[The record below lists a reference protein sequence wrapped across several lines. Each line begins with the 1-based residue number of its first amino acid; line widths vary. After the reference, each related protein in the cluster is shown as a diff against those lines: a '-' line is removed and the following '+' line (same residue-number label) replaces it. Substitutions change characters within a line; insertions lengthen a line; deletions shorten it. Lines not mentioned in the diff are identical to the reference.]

1 MSEDAGVSF
10 NILGALECW
19 SNGRQVPLGGPLQER
34 MVVTLLLEANRVIP
48 LSRLVETVW
57 EGVAPATAVHQIRK
71 MAWDLRKRIP
81 GGADVLQTG
90 GLGYQAVV
98 SEEQLDLSLFNVR
111 LRRARAAAAAGLR
124 ENAVEQLRAALDLW
138 RGPLLSGGGGTVLE
152 AAATELGEVRGAATE
167 ELIGLR
173 LDLGAGSEL
182 VGELRRLVAE
192 YPLRERLRGQLM
204 LALYRSARQ
213 AEALE
218 EYVKIR
224 ELLSDEVGI
233 DPCAELVQLHGDI
246 LRGSPAL
253 SVPAAGPVV
262 PVEIAPHRPQR
273 QQNADA
279 PSSLPRFLP
288 DFTGREKEV
297 ADLVALAQP
306 GPQMKIISLEG
317 MGGSGKTALAVRVAH
332 TLAEQYP
339 DGPLWVDLSGF
350 TPGQSALDPA
360 VALDV
365 LLRTLGVPG
374 DRIPD
379 GLLNRIALWRVT
391 TAQRRLLIVLDNAS
405 ESEQIHP
412 LLPAAPECLV
422 LITSRVRLFD
432 VDGAQV
438 VPVDVLTPEDSTRLL
453 VQVLG
458 EERVAAEPEA
468 ALQLIE
474 LCGRLPLALRIA
486 AGRLAA
492 RPRWSLANMGD
503 RLGLQTRRLQELRG
517 GNRGVAACIS
527 LSYLAIG
534 ADARVAFRRLGAL
547 PVHDFDAHGAAA
559 LMGVTVDEAVE
570 QLEHLVDVNLLGQ
583 HADDRYT
590 FHDLVRDYALEIGEP
605 WRSTADRR
613 ALVRL
618 MDHYLQTLMA
628 ATNRLYPGLL
638 PQGQDL
644 GGASAGGPDFPD
656 NAAALAWMERE
667 RSNLSAVVRLSRD
680 AGMYRHAV
688 QLPRYLNDH
697 LQLNGYNQESLA
709 LDEIAI
715 EAAGK
720 LGDPQQLRS
729 ATANVAV
736 ALWGLG
742 CFREGLVYAER
753 SLDIAV
759 VLGDPAEESSSLLRI
774 GSFHNALGEFDKA
787 LHCLDRALSM
797 TREHG
802 TLRELGST
810 QVAISSA
817 AGYLG
822 DYERSAAAAREAI
835 AIHRQLEHRTGE
847 VLALVNLANAEIG
860 QGQPEAALIR
870 LTEAWSLG
878 QLRGAGAR
886 NALVAARL
894 AEVQL
899 LLGDVKEARRH
910 IDLIRD
916 ELGTRSNASVTV
928 RLRNTLGAVHRCS
941 GEYPQARQYLRD
953 ALAQAE
959 SMGFRIGAAE
969 ALQGLSLVADAT
981 GDTAVAAEQRERAQ
995 ELFDA
1000 MGVRVGHIRLH

>member
-273 QQNADA
+273 QRNADA

-339 DGPLWVDLSGF
+339 DGQLWVDLSGF

-503 RLGLQTRRLQELRG
+503 RLGLQTRRLHELRG
-517 GNRGVAACIS
+517 GNRGMAACIS
-527 LSYLAIG
+527 LSYLAMA

-547 PVHDFDAHGAAA
+547 PVQDFDAHVAAA
-559 LMGVTVDEAVE
+559 LLDVTVDDAME

-590 FHDLVRDYALEIGEP
+590 FHDLVRDYALEVGEP
-605 WRSTADRR
+605 WRSKTDRQ

-618 MDHYLQTLMA
+618 MDHYYLTLLA
-628 ATNRLYPGLL
+628 ASDRLYPGLR
-638 PQGQDL
+638 PQGQYPDRE
-644 GGASAGGPDFPD
+644 SAGGLDFPD
-656 NAAALAWMERE
+656 TAAALVWLDRE
-667 RSNLSAVVRLSRD
+667 HPNLSAAVGLSRD
-680 AGMYRHAV
+680 TGLHRHAA
-688 QLPRYLNDH
+688 QLPRYLADY
-697 LQLNGYNQESLA
+697 LQLNGYHQQSLT
-709 LDEIAI
+709 LNEIAVDS
-715 EAAGK
+715 AGR
-720 LGDPQQLRS
+720 LGDPEQLKT
-729 ATANVAV
+729 ATVNIAV
-736 ALWGLG
+736 AMWGLG
-742 CFREGLVYAER
+742 RFREGLEYAER
-753 SLDIAV
+753 SLEIAV
-759 VLGDPAEESSSLLRI
+759 VLGDPAAEAPCLHRI

-787 LHCLDRALSM
+787 LHYLDRALPM
-797 TREHG
+797 AKAHG
-802 TLRELGST
+802 TLRELAST
-810 QVAISSA
+810 LVAISSA
-817 AGYLG
+817 TGYLG
-822 DYERSAAAAREAI
+822 DYERSAVAAREAVS
-835 AIHRQLEHRTGE
+835 IHRQLEHRTGE

-860 QGQPEAALIR
+860 QGQPKAALTR
-870 LTEAWSLG
+870 LTEAWSLA
-878 QLRGAGAR
+878 QLQATGAR
-886 NALVAARL
+886 NALVAGRL
-894 AEVQL
+894 ADVQL

-910 IDLIRD
+910 LVLIR
-916 ELGTRSNASVTV
+916 EALGMRSNATVSV
-928 RLRNTLGAVHRCS
+928 RLQNTLGAVHRCS
-941 GEYPQARQYLRD
+941 GEYLQARQYLCD
-953 ALAQAE
+953 ALGQAE
-959 SMGFRIGAAE
+959 SIGFRIGAAE
-969 ALQGLSLVADAT
+969 ALQGLSLVSEAT

-1000 MGVRVGHIRLH
+1000 MGVRVGHIRLA